1 MRLIGTYTSPFVRRV
16 RVVALELGLELEMID
31 AKTPEGEAAWHR
43 ATPLRKVPVLERFDE
58 VVLDSHAIVDLLLA
72 EHGPG
77 PLRPWRPSNRVVEG
91 NMVHVVDGALE
102 AAIRGF
108 YVRRDGGDPA
118 QIPYMRVEAVRV
130 ERTLTWLDGQV
141 HGHWCTPEPGFG
153 LAELALVTALEWM
166 QVRGG
171 VELAAYRNL
180 VAFAAAHAGRPSLA
194 STRPPPA

>member
-16 RVVALELGLELEMID
+16 RVVALELGLDLEMID

-91 NMVHVVDGALE
+91 NMVHAVDGALE
-102 AAIRGF
+102 AAIRLF
-108 YVRRDGGDPA
+108 YVRRDGDEPA
-118 QIPYMRVEAVRV
+118 QIRYMRVEAERV

-141 HGHWCTPEPGFG
+141 RGSWCTPEPGFG
-153 LAELALVTALEWM
+153 LAELALTTALEWM

-171 VELAAYRNL
+171 VELAAYANL
-180 VAFAAAHAGRPSLA
+180 VALATAHAGRPSLA
-194 STRPPPA
+194 STRPPA